1 MKYTWH
7 SNPPNNASESYNL
20 QLRQPR
26 KICYAAYSATKIV
39 KNSYIS
45 FKIANFAFNIK
56 I

>member
-1 MKYTWH
+1 MTI
-7 SNPPNNASESYNL
+7 L
-20 QLRQPR
+20 QAEHLSCISSPLRQPR

-39 KNSYIS
+39 KNFYIS